1 MNTFLRIAGTFVLAC
16 SASTSFAQPNP
27 AITGDTLLCPEG
39 TGTLMCT
46 EPYESYQW
54 YQRFYGS
61 SFTDTV
67 LIPGATSQTLDMN
80 YYDYAASYLIV
91 EVTENGDTVM
101 SPEFFVDGLV
111 FFGIT
116 VMSTGD
122 FTVGNNFEAILCDG
136 DTMYFE
142 LMEPYNTSVTWYVD
156 GDTIP
161 GENTSMLTVT
171 EAGSYT
177 VSAAPDLCPNPIQYL
192 GLYLDVAVE
201 NCSAAGLDENGF
213 RKATIFPNPA
223 TDQLTI
229 EHTSETI
236 KKIEIRNTAGQ
247 LVRVTT
253 TNQLSVTVPVDNLR
267 KGTYFV
273 TVHYSDRNEVVPVT
287 IQ

>member
-1 MNTFLRIAGTFVLAC
+1 MNTLLRFTGVLVLAC
-16 SASTSFAQPNP
+16 SATTSFAQPNP
-27 AITGDTLLCPEG
+27 VVTGDTMLCPEG
-39 TGTLMCT
+39 TGTLTCV

-54 YQRFYGS
+54 YQRYFMS
-61 SFTDTV
+61 NDTFP
-67 LIPGATSQTLDMN
+67 IPGATSQTLNMN
-80 YYDYAASYLIV
+80 YYDFAASYLIV

-101 SPEFFVDGLV
+101 SPEIFVDGWA
-111 FFGIT
+111 FASIT
-116 VMSTGD
+116 AASSGD
-122 FTVGNNFEAILCDG
+122 FTIGQNGEAIICDG
-136 DTMYFE
+136 DTMYIE
-142 LMEPYNTSVTWYVD
+142 VMMPYQNSVTWFD
-156 GDTIP
+156 NWDTIP
-161 GENTSMLTVT
+161 GETNPILIVT

-177 VSAAPDLCPNPIQYL
+177 VSGATTECPDFYQTMGIPI
-192 GLYLDVAVE
+192 DVVVE
-201 NCSAAGLDENGF
+201 NCGSTGLDENGF

-223 TDQLTI
+223 TDQLTV

-253 TNQLSVTVPVDNLR
+253 VNQLSVTVPVDNLR